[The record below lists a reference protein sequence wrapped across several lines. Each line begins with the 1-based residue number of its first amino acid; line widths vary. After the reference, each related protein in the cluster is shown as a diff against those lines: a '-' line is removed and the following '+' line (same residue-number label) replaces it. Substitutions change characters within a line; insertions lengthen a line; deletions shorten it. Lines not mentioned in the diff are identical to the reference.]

1 MSDRKHLVFTLVCF
15 YGVSAALGCGV
26 VANSMEQSHA
36 LKHAAEL
43 STFTNKLTDT
53 VANTGKKV
61 LRWGLSWLMINPSAI
76 EGSGEYDR
84 AVVVAERHG
93 HFARFYAT
101 FLGFVV
107 ALFCF
112 YLQQFVPERIPNGR
126 QVAVRHLCGASL
138 VLFAVG
144 VAATALSLIAFKDM
158 PVIGQVVFKFESK
171 GIAQTIHKLF
181 TSGNAVL
188 GGLIFL
194 FSIAVPLAKVG
205 LTLFATYTH
214 GPQHDKAMKIIKAVG
229 KWSMADV
236 FVIAVLLAFF
246 AIGGDEFT
254 DAWVGPGVYF
264 FAAYCILSMWA
275 GVWLAGTHATT
286 ASGVVEKSVPVG
298 VHS

>member
-1 MSDRKHLVFTLVCF
+1 MSPSQRLNLCF
-15 YGVSAALGCGV
+15 LGFYVLAMALGAGV
-26 VANSMEQSHA
+26 VVYSTEQSHD

-43 STFTNKLTDT
+43 STFTNKVTTAATKASDHILKWGFSRLWLDPPQLTDDDYGKAMNAATEHGRQALNYAVLLAIVT
-53 VANTGKKV
+53 V
-61 LRWGLSWLMINPSAI
+61 
-76 EGSGEYDR
+76 
-84 AVVVAERHG
+84 
-93 HFARFYAT
+93 
-101 FLGFVV
+101 GFV
-107 ALFCF
+107 AFLRLSILKASPDGT
-112 YLQQFVPERIPNGR
+112 YI
-126 QVAVRHLCGASL
+126 AVRHLCYTSL

-144 VAATALSLIAFKDM
+144 VAATALSLIAFKEM

-214 GPQHDKAMKIIKAVG
+214 GPKQDKAMKIIKAVG

-275 GVWLAGTHATT
+275 GVWLASTHKDEFHHDRP
-286 ASGVVEKSVPVG
+286 EKSQTFPN
-298 VHS
+298 

>member
-1 MSDRKHLVFTLVCF
+1 MSSLSRLILCSLGF
-15 YGVSAALGCGV
+15 YALALPLGAGVIWHST
-26 VANSMEQSHA
+26 EQSHE

-43 STFTNKLTDT
+43 STFTNKLTIAVTKAGD
-53 VANTGKKV
+53 GFLK
-61 LRWGLSWLMINPSAI
+61 WGFSWLWLNAPQITDDDYGKAMGAAAEHGRQALNFAVLLAI
-76 EGSGEYDR
+76 
-84 AVVVAERHG
+84 A
-93 HFARFYAT
+93 AT
-101 FLGFVV
+101 GFVAFLRFNV
-107 ALFCF
+107 LKAS
-112 YLQQFVPERIPNGR
+112 PNGTHL
-126 QVAVRHLCGASL
+126 AVRHLCYTSL

-144 VAATALSLIAFKDM
+144 VAATALSLVAFKDM

-171 GIAQTIHKLF
+171 GIAQTIQKLF

-214 GPQHDKAMKIIKAVG
+214 GPKHDKAMKIIKAVG

-275 GVWLAGTHATT
+275 GVWLASTHATT
-286 ASGVVEKSVPVG
+286 ASGVIGKSVPAG
-298 VHS
+298 GHS